1 MAMAIFQEHALSMK
15 INNKMTKHHDLCF
28 IKNKIDHSSPPVKS
42 KAQEEVHDDTT
53 SPNITFIAITMGID
67 LTKDTHVCGDKLG
80 SLMGIGCARLRLK
93 GLLVILRIFTDL
105 DWF

>member
-1 MAMAIFQEHALSMK
+1 MAIFQEHVLSMK
-15 INNKMTKHHDLCF
+15 INNKMNQHHDLCF
-28 IKNKIDHSSPPVKS
+28 ITTKLIIPAHPVKS

-80 SLMGIGCARLRLK
+80 SLMGIGVDILAK
-93 GLLVILRIFTDL
+93 GKLEDAPG
-105 DWF
+105 